1 LAIAFA
7 EGENGDSWYWF
18 LERLKQMVVGDVSDV
33 CVIHNRHKGILQA
46 ISDIKHGSEER
57 YRAAQWPDVHSR
69 WYMRHMGANFH
80 SQFKKL
86 TKLFKLLCSTNQEKK
101 FFDLWQKLDDLMKK
115 ASEEIAKKPVSTE
128 PGEEPIFLED
138 MGLDAPN
145 VRRRRGRAVKT
156 FSQWIQN
163 EPKEKWC
170 LLFDK
175 GGVRHGIMTTNF
187 AEVYNAALRGARA
200 QPLVGIIEFF
210 LYRTMKYFLDRAT
223 AAHAAMQDCQKVYST
238 WMTEYLTKK
247 QKAALA
253 HRAYQRGSAME
264 ISDKLLVQ
272 ITKDKW

>member
-57 YRAAQWPDVHSR
+57 YRATQWPNVHSR

-128 PGEEPIFLED
+128 PGEEPISLED

-163 EPKEKWC
+163 EPKGKRC